1 MNSIH
6 YKFDF
11 ILYFLSQTN
20 KQKKNSYITKMPR
33 EVGKSLG
40 RGKKGG
46 PRSGATLFLGKKNG
60 LSHREIMNKR
70 HQKKKKKNKKNDG
83 ERKKELLDEYSK
95 LSEITFKSK
104 KTTAREIMEIVED
117 IKEEG
122 LNDKNYL
129 AIMDELMA
137 LHKEEYE
144 KDNSENY
151 STIHHYM
158 NILNNNDQTYREYQ
172 PPSHFA
178 DEAAPI
184 ISPSG
189 MSAVVQMRDRGI
201 SIPSA
206 WAREGGR
213 SGMDPDDPSAP
224 WYRLD

>member
-1 MNSIH
+1 
-6 YKFDF
+6 
-11 ILYFLSQTN
+11 
-20 KQKKNSYITKMPR
+20 MPR

-40 RGKKGG
+40 RGKRGG
-46 PRSGATLFLGKKNG
+46 PRSSATLFQGKNNG

-83 ERKKELLDEYSK
+83 ERKKELLDEYNK
-95 LSEITFKSK
+95 LSDVTFTSK

-137 LHKEEYE
+137 LNKEEPE
-144 KDNSENY
+144 DNSGNY

-158 NILNNNDQTYREYQ
+158 NILNNDQTYREYQ

-201 SIPSA
+201 SLPPA
-206 WAREGGR
+206 RAREGGR
-213 SGMDPDDPSAP
+213 SGWDPDDSSHP
-224 WYRLD
+224 WYRY

>member
-1 MNSIH
+1 
-6 YKFDF
+6 
-11 ILYFLSQTN
+11 
-20 KQKKNSYITKMPR
+20 MPR

-46 PRSGATLFLGKKNG
+46 SRSSATLFQGKNNG

-83 ERKKELLDEYSK
+83 ERKKELLDEYNK
-95 LSEITFKSK
+95 LSDVTFTSK
-104 KTTAREIMEIVED
+104 KTRAREIMEIVED

-137 LHKEEYE
+137 LNKEEPE

-151 STIHHYM
+151 FSLHRSTIHHYM
-158 NILNNNDQTYREYQ
+158 NILNNDQTYLEYQ

-189 MSAVVQMRDRGI
+189 MSAMTHEEGGRSRRV
-201 SIPSA
+201 PPA
-206 WAREGGR
+206 WATQGGR
-213 SGMDPDDPSAP
+213 SGMDPDDPSHP
-224 WYRLD
+224 WYRY